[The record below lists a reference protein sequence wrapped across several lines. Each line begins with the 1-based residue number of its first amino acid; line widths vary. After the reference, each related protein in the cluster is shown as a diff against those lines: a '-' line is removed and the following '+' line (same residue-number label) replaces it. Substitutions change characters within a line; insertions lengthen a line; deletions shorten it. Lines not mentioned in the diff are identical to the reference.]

1 MIGVPAA
8 SWVGQRR
15 SPPTSAFWLVGYLL
29 GGDRTYTPKCKR
41 PNPSTEKYPKSV
53 AEPHRHFLDCYQPKV
68 QGEMKEPHEDAPFS
82 YFSLRRRVRVGRS
95 PDLQRAL
102 PQKPFGV
109 GSKVGFL
116 APVTQTSATMAP
128 NSSFS
133 AGFRV

>member
-102 PQKPFGV
+102 PQKPFWCRVEGW
-109 GSKVGFL
+109 F
-116 APVTQTSATMAP
+116 P
-128 NSSFS
+128 SSS
-133 AGFRV
+133 DTNVCHNGPELLVQCRV